1 MQFQGVQDT
10 IAAIKALEDVA
21 KEQITQHADDKED
34 IQDALYQAIKDIIN
48 SNNPKDD
55 LNNGID
61 KINGTHTD
69 KVKDQ
74 AAKDIKETAAQAK
87 ERIQNS
93 GLSEDE
99 QKQYLDD
106 IDQVVAAA
114 TVTTGD
120 TSKSIYGTDNDEI
133 INKRKATAKSLINK
147 AAAKAEIVG
156 YTRGYE
162 NVLGQVEKPKPP

>member
-1 MQFQGVQDT
+1 MQDT
-10 IAAIKALEDVA
+10 IDAIAALEAAA
-21 KEQITQHADDKED
+21 KKQIAQYGDDRPE
-34 IQDALYQAIKDIIN
+34 IQAALNQAIKDIIN

-93 GLSEDE
+93 DLTADE
-99 QKQYLDD
+99 QKHTLM
-106 IDQVVAAA
+106 
-114 TVTTGD
+114 
-120 TSKSIYGTDNDEI
+120 K
-133 INKRKATAKSLINK
+133 
-147 AAAKAEIVG
+147 
-156 YTRGYE
+156 
-162 NVLGQVEKPKPP
+162 